1 MSEGILWL
9 LLGEGEEGGKKYMQR
24 LTRTVAWQL
33 VVGVEMGSV
42 VIASAAVWA
51 NFQGR
56 HSLSHNLG
64 AALFLTKC
72 PSTLQ
77 VVVVKQITVSG
88 HRVFPSYGIL
98 V

>member
-1 MSEGILWL
+1 MSEGKLWL
-9 LLGEGEEGGKKYMQR
+9 LLGEGEGWKKYAEL
-24 LTRTVAWQL
+24 LTRTVRTCGWL
-33 VVGVEMGSV
+33 VGVEMGSV

-88 HRVFPSYGIL
+88 HHVFPSYGIL

>member
-9 LLGEGEEGGKKYMQR
+9 LLGEGEEWGNVYAEVDKNSGS
-24 LTRTVAWQL
+24 LWL
-33 VVGVEMGSV
+33 VGVEMGSV

-77 VVVVKQITVSG
+77 VVVVKLITVSG
-88 HRVFPSYGIL
+88 HHVFPSYGIL

>member
-1 MSEGILWL
+1 MSEGKLWL
-9 LLGEGEEGGKKYMQR
+9 LLGEGEGWGKVYAEVDKNSGS
-24 LTRTVAWQL
+24 LWL
-33 VVGVEMGSV
+33 VGVEMGSV

-88 HRVFPSYGIL
+88 HHVFPSYGIL